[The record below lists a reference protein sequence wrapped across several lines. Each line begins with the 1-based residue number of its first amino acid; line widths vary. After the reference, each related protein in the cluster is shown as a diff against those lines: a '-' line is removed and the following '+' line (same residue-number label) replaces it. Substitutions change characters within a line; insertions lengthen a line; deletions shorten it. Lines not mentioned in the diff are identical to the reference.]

1 MYINELVN
9 SCNIAGC
16 NGLFVNEM
24 YPNVHTCMLMYADDI
39 AIFNDSIGRLQRQL
53 NVLGDFVVNICYM

>member
-1 MYINELVN
+1 MISPFLFILYINELVN

-16 NGLFVNEM
+16 NGLFANEM
-24 YPNVHTCMLMYADDI
+24 YPNVHMLMYADDI

-53 NVLGDFVVNICYM
+53 NV